1 MGCLL
6 RPPPTRPP
14 GGVNGHVATQ
24 AAPDGPVRH
33 GRCSHCGNE
42 FDSDI
47 YRFRGAILCG
57 DCRYYVRHGRW
68 PNYDRL
74 PRASWLSAEEI
85 AALDEQERNSRKGA

>member
-6 RPPPTRPP
+6 RPPPALPL
-14 GGVNGHVATQ
+14 GGVDRNVTTQ
-24 AAPDGPVRH
+24 VTPDGPVGH

-42 FDSDI
+42 FESDI
-47 YRFRGAILCG
+47 YRFRGDILCG

-74 PRASWLSAEEI
+74 PRASWLSSEE
-85 AALDEQERNSRKGA
+85 AVALHEQDRHLRKGA